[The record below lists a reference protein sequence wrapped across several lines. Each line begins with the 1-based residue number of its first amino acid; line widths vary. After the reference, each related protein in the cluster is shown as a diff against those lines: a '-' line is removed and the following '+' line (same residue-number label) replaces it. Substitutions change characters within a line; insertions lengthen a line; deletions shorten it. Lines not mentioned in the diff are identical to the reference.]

1 MKEKA
6 LGLVKKQ
13 FDLIHIT
20 KDFLAAGGLF
30 KFLRLVLLSLCYLDL

>member
-1 MKEKA
+1 MKEKT
-6 LGLVKKQ
+6 LGLVAKQ

-30 KFLRLVLLSLCYLDL
+30 KFLGLMLSSLCYLAL